1 MIYSGDDGLTLPM
14 LAVGGCGVISV
25 ASHVVGN
32 EMQAMIQAYEAG
44 DVVKAKTINKEL
56 FPIFKAM
63 FVTTNPIPVKYAV
76 RQLGLPAGPFHL
88 PMCEPSDEEIAV
100 INEAI
105 KPYIK

>member
-1 MIYSGDDGLTLPM
+1 
-14 LAVGGCGVISV
+14 
-25 ASHVVGN
+25 
-32 EMQAMIQAYEAG
+32 MIQAYEAG
-44 DVVKAKTINKEL
+44 DVAKAKRINKDL

-88 PMCEPSDEEIAV
+88 PLCEPSDEEEAV
-100 INEAI
+100 INAAI